1 MRLRRREWERSRC
14 QWEEYA
20 FLCRTNKGMML
31 ELLKFRNQNG
41 CDFSRRCYP
50 KEEQA
55 PPNITV
61 VATFQ
66 QTLKTIPPTRF

>member
-1 MRLRRREWERSRC
+1 MRLLRRDYECSRC
-14 QWEEYA
+14 NGRTMV

-31 ELLKFRNQNG
+31 ELLKFRNENG
-41 CDFSRRCYP
+41 CEFPRWCYA

-55 PPNITV
+55 PPDTI
-61 VATFQ
+61 VAAKFQ